1 MKYIYNIIG
10 NYKKPLLLIY
20 IYIFITQIIFLVE
33 PYVLGKSID
42 GLLKK
47 DYNWIG
53 VLLFIELLSNFFV
66 YKRMV
71 FDTKIY
77 TSIYNDIVF
86 NYLDSSEDSDASTK
100 LGRTDLAHNIVDFLE
115 HHIHYYIMSVL
126 TIVGTLFFIFM
137 SHVVTGFIVLIC
149 VPFIVFIVWKFYGK
163 IAQSTRVSHNQH
175 EEKMNVLN
183 TNDRGL
189 IDSFF
194 KRRRRIW
201 ISAST
206 LQGKNWTALY
216 TVKTIF
222 LVLALII
229 FTNDNVKLTQGEAIA
244 MYSYINQFLG
254 SLLSIPVGME
264 MFTRMGD
271 VIGRL
276 KTPVNNEETN

>member
-1 MKYIYNIIG
+1 MRYVYKIIEK
-10 NYKKPLLLIY
+10 YKKSLLLIY
-20 IYIFITQIIFLVE
+20 FYIFIAQIIFMVE

-42 GLLKK
+42 GLLNKE
-47 DYNWIG
+47 YHWIG
-53 VLLFIELLSNFFV
+53 VFLFIESLSNFFI

-86 NYLDSSEDSDASTK
+86 NYLDSSENGDVSTR

-115 HHIHYYIMSVL
+115 HHIHYYIMSIL
-126 TIVGTLFFIFM
+126 TIIGTLFFIFM
-137 SHVVTGFIVLIC
+137 SHVVTGFIVLLC
-149 VPFIVFIVWKFYGK
+149 APFICFIVWKFYGK
-163 IAQSTRVSHNQH
+163 IAQSTKISHNQH
-175 EEKMNVLN
+175 EKKMDVLN

-206 LQGKNWTALY
+206 LQGKNWTSLNM
-216 TVKTIF
+216 VKTIF

-229 FTNDNVKLTQGEAIA
+229 FTHDNVKLTQGEAIA
-244 MYSYINQFLG
+244 MYSYINQFLV

-264 MFTRMGD
+264 MFTRMTD
-271 VIGRL
+271 IIKRL
-276 KTPVNNEETN
+276 KNTNE